1 MNEYIQVM
9 LVSVMIATLISF
21 GIQVWTLLSLKGD
34 MSDTAVEL
42 ARFIELHGAV
52 DSEVYDEFDRLKHVT
67 GAECDLDIDGDYY
80 SGSKLQLEAPFTVT
94 VTSVG
99 HLFKIPVHLNAKATG
114 RSEVYHK

>member
-1 MNEYIQVM
+1 MSVIRRLCKKLRERRGMNEYIQVM

-52 DSEVYDEFDRLKHVT
+52 DSEVYNEFDRLKHVT
-67 GAECDLDIDGDYY
+67 GRNVIW
-80 SGSKLQLEAPFTVT
+80 
-94 VTSVG
+94 
-99 HLFKIPVHLNAKATG
+99 I
-114 RSEVYHK
+114 